1 MRVLIVDDSSFIREI
16 VETALR
22 HLGIKLHD
30 VLHAAD
36 GRQAIAALELADAR
50 GETLDLILCDVHM
63 PVMNGLDFLLE
74 RARLNLAPGVP
85 VAMLTADATDP
96 DLLGAIS
103 AGAQGHIAKPFTL
116 RQMQTQVL
124 SLIGP

>member
-1 MRVLIVDDSSFIREI
+1 MRILIVDDSSIIREI

-22 HLGIKLHD
+22 HLGLELHD
-30 VLHAAD
+30 VIHASD
-36 GRQAIAALELADAR
+36 GQEALAALERADAR
-50 GETLDLILCDVHM
+50 GDALDLILCDVHM

-74 RARLNLAPGVP
+74 RACRNLAPGVP
-85 VAMLTADATDP
+85 VAMITADATDP
-96 DLLGAIS
+96 DLLRAIS

-124 SLIGP
+124 SLIS

>member
-1 MRVLIVDDSSFIREI
+1 MRILIVDDSNVVREI

-22 HLGIKLHD
+22 HLGLELHD
-30 VLHAAD
+30 VMHAAN
-36 GRQAIAALELADAR
+36 GQQGIAALDLADTR
-50 GETLDLILCDVHM
+50 GEALDLILCDVHM

-74 RARLNLAPGVP
+74 KARRNLAPGVP
-85 VAMLTADATDP
+85 VAMITADATDP
-96 DLLGAIS
+96 DLLRAIC

-124 SLIGP
+124 SLIGA